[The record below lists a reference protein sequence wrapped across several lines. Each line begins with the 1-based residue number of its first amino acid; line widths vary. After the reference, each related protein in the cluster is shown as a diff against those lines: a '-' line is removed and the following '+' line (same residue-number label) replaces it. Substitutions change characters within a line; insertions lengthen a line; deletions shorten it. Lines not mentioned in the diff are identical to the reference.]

1 MLVACTPPTWVS
13 QWQAREVCEWDA
25 RPNPARWLWPG
36 WDWSGEQGYSKT
48 LLKLKKKKKK
58 SPDLWA
64 WMDGSLSV
72 RAVEV
77 EAEEAFGTRLQSHM
91 TYGGWGRV
99 DN

>member
-1 MLVACTPPTWVS
+1 MPDLILLDGCGLVGTGVGSRGTP
-13 QWQAREVCEWDA
+13 
-25 RPNPARWLWPG
+25 RPCL
-36 WDWSGEQGYSKT
+36 S
-48 LLKLKKKKKK
+48 LKKKKKK

-64 WMDGSLSV
+64 WTDGSLSV

-77 EAEEAFGTRLQSHM
+77 EAEEAFGARLQSHM